1 MIMLSTQKM
10 KGHMLKVINFGL
22 KLTFLVIILIS
33 TIRPTVH
40 AQSDFTRSSSLFQ
53 MTGGLTR
60 IAIPGELADTVSVW
74 GEVRRAGRYLLPKGT
89 TVAQML
95 SYASGPIN
103 YRSNETMIDWSDV
116 RIEITIS
123 SYNSQT
129 KASERQFYSF
139 IYREEFPVELRELR
153 VRNEDIITVEIK
165 RKPVLRDYINVI
177 APSLSLVFS
186 FWALYDRINR

>member
-1 MIMLSTQKM
+1 MLNI
-10 KGHMLKVINFGL
+10 LKRRSKVCKRIAKSIILFL
-22 KLTFLVIILIS
+22 AVLVIFV
-33 TIRPTVH
+33 TVQEETY

-53 MTGGLTR
+53 VTGGLTR

-129 KASERQFYSF
+129 KISERQFFSF
-139 IYREEFPVELRELR
+139 VYREEFPVELRELR
-153 VRNEDIITVEIK
+153 IRNEDIITVEIK
-165 RKPVLRDYINVI
+165 RKPVLGDYINVI

>member
-1 MIMLSTQKM
+1 MLNI
-10 KGHMLKVINFGL
+10 LKRRSKVCKRIA
-22 KLTFLVIILIS
+22 KSIIIFF
-33 TIRPTVH
+33 TIIVTIVAVQQETY

-53 MTGGLTR
+53 VTGGLTR

-129 KASERQFYSF
+129 KISERQFFSF
-139 IYREEFPVELRELR
+139 VYREEFPVELRELR
-153 VRNEDIITVEIK
+153 IRNEDIITVEIK

>member
-1 MIMLSTQKM
+1 MLNI
-10 KGHMLKVINFGL
+10 LKRRSKVCKRIAKSIILFL
-22 KLTFLVIILIS
+22 AVLVIFV
-33 TIRPTVH
+33 TVQEETY

-53 MTGGLTR
+53 VTGGLTR

-129 KASERQFYSF
+129 KISERQFFSF
-139 IYREEFPVELRELR
+139 VYRDEFPVELRELR
-153 VRNEDIITVEIK
+153 IRNEDIITVEIK